1 MTLSETNTGEMFGN
15 PPAGKSIIASGFDL
29 FRISNVK
36 IIELWSNIIMENG
49 HKEYYQISMIKLPY
63 FQSQL

>member
-15 PPAGKSIIASGFDL
+15 PLTGKSIIASGLDL

-36 IIELWSNIIMENG
+36 IIELWQQYNYGKWS
-49 HKEYYQISMIKLPY
+49 
-63 FQSQL
+63 

>member
-49 HKEYYQISMIKLPY
+49 HK
-63 FQSQL
+63 